1 MWTMVTKVGGRTIT
15 TKEKYSGNFC
25 IAESTVENI
34 QSSTAVT
41 IYTRD

>member
-1 MWTMVTKVGGRTIT
+1 MYTLVTRINGRTVT
-15 TKEKYSGNFC
+15 TKEKYSGDFC

-41 IYTRD
+41 IFTRD